1 MCRRMLL
8 LLCLGSLVL
17 LAGLPGTAA
26 AQSPAAVRVTQVD
39 TSNYPEVTLYV
50 AVLDAAGQ
58 PRAGLSQYDFAL
70 TEDGTPVDIMA
81 FNGGGGQINTAL
93 VIDQSGSMREVGK
106 LQGAQEAARTFVA
119 QMRADDQTTLLAFNE
134 DNRALQSLTGSQERL
149 TSAIG
154 RLYAGGGTAL
164 YDATIAGVDALRG
177 VGGRRVL
184 LVLTDGQDCR
194 DTGPH
199 LCPPHYGSDASLDE
213 AIAYAN
219 QHEQPIYVVGMGD
232 RSSAINS
239 DAGIN
244 EAVLQRIAS
253 ESYGE
258 YFYAPEAGQ
267 LAALYSRLAG
277 NLQAEYRLTYVSP
290 RPAYDG
296 TRRDIQVSVGAL
308 TSGGAYTER
317 HLINVH
323 SSPLVGLLLLLPLVG
338 LLLLP
343 SVLRR
348 GGPGTAASAPADSPL
363 TIAIEDS
370 EEAETPTLLPGS
382 AASTTPRTA
391 LLPETEA
398 ARSAPASARSAH
410 FCHQCGSK
418 LRPGAHFCGTCGT
431 KAGVQ

>member
-1 MCRRMLL
+1 MLL

-17 LAGLPGTAA
+17 LAGLPGAAA

-39 TSNYPEVTLYV
+39 TSKYPEVSIYV

-58 PRAGLSQYDFAL
+58 PRHGLSQHDFTL
-70 TEDGTPVDIMA
+70 TEDGTPVDITA
-81 FNGGGGQINTAL
+81 FNDGGGQINTAL

-106 LQGAQEAARTFVA
+106 LRGAQEAARTFVA
-119 QMRADDQTTLLAFNE
+119 QMRANDQTTLLAFNHASHPLH
-134 DNRALQSLTGSQERL
+134 DLTGSQERL

-154 RLYAGGGTAL
+154 RLYANGGTAF
-164 YDATIAGVDALRG
+164 YDAIIVGVDALRG

-194 DTGPH
+194 DTRPDV
-199 LCPPHYGSDASLDE
+199 CPSYYGSDASLDE

-219 QHEQPIYVVGMGD
+219 QHEQPVYVVGLGD
-232 RSSAINS
+232 RSSATNS

-258 YFYAPEAGQ
+258 YFYAPDAGQ

-277 NLQAEYRLTYVSP
+277 NLQAEYQLTYISP

-348 GGPGTAASAPADSPL
+348 GGPGTAASAPAESPL
-363 TIAIEDS
+363 TIAIDDE
-370 EEAETPTLLPGS
+370 EEADTPTLPTGS
-382 AASTTPRTA
+382 AASTAPRTA

-398 ARSAPASARSAH
+398 AHRAPASVAAGPN

-418 LRPGAHFCGTCGT
+418 LRPGAHFCGNCGT
-431 KAGVQ
+431 KAGV